1 MGRLFGTDGARGI
14 AITELTCETAMNIGR
29 AAALVLTKTT
39 NKKPKILIGKD
50 TRVSGDVLEAALV
63 AGICSVGADAH
74 ILGVVPTPA
83 VAMLVKKYEADAG
96 VMISASHNPVEF
108 NGIKLFS
115 GEGFKLPDAIEKE
128 IEDLVLDNPSDICL
142 SSGTLIGR
150 VVYEKNAEWDYVRYI
165 MKNIDGD
172 FRGLKVAI
180 DCANGASSSCA
191 EKLFKGMGANC
202 VFVNNTPDGTNINK
216 DCGSL
221 YMDKLCRTVVDN
233 KCHLGLAFDGDADRC
248 IACDEK
254 GNVIDG
260 DKLLAI
266 FSRYMKAQ
274 GKLRHN
280 ACVVTVMTNLGF
292 FKFAKESGVIVA
304 TTGVG
309 DRYVLEEMLRGGYNL
324 GGEQSGHI
332 IFLDEAN
339 TGDGE
344 LTGAK
349 LLEIMAKTK
358 ARASDLAGIMSSY
371 PQILINVE
379 IPADKKGKWE
389 QDEEITNTVEMYK
402 AKLGDD
408 GRILIRESGTEPL
421 VRVMIEGKSNGIITE
436 YATNIANKIREFAQA

>member
-39 NKKPKILIGKD
+39 NRKPKILIGKD
-50 TRVSGDVLEAALV
+50 TRISGDVLEAALV

-83 VAMLVKKYEADAG
+83 VAMLVKKYDADVG

-115 GEGFKLPDAIEKE
+115 GEGFKLPDSIENE
-128 IEDLVLDNPSDICL
+128 IEELVLDNPLDICL
-142 SSGTLIGR
+142 STGALIGR

-172 FRGLKVAI
+172 FRGIKVAI
-180 DCANGASSSCA
+180 DCANGSASDCA

-202 VFVNNTPDGTNINK
+202 IFISNTPDGTNINK
-216 DCGSL
+216 DCGSTHL
-221 YMDKLCRTVVDN
+221 ENLCKTVVEN
-233 KCHLGLAFDGDADRC
+233 KCHIGLAFDGDADRC
-248 IACDEK
+248 LACDENGK
-254 GNVIDG
+254 IIDG

-266 FSRYMKAQ
+266 FSKYMKAK
-274 GKLRHN
+274 GTLKHN

-292 FKFAKESGVIVA
+292 FKFAKENGVIVA
-304 TTGVG
+304 TTAVG
-309 DRYVLEEMLRGGYNL
+309 DRYVLEEMQKGGYNI

-332 IFLDEAN
+332 IFLDEAH

-349 LLEIMAKTK
+349 LLEILAHTRIK
-358 ARASDLAGIMSSY
+358 ASELSNVMSAY
-371 PQILINVE
+371 PQTLVNVNVT
-379 IPADKKGKWE
+379 ADKKGKW
-389 QDEEITNTVEMYK
+389 QTDEEISAMIEMYK
-402 AKLGDD
+402 EKLGDD

-421 VRVMIEGKSNGIITE
+421 VRVMIEGKNFGVITE
-436 YATNIANKIREFAQA
+436 YANNIANKIKEFCEN